1 MLDAVIIVQIWC
13 YSILLLSFKERTEFS
28 YEDSKKNEKENFK
41 EIKENG
47 HTIRGLYHL
56 VVSGKVI
63 SFVISPN
70 AQCPIQTSSPGRCNK
85 NNGLHGLRVVW
96 KSGGL
101 TVEQI

>member
-1 MLDAVIIVQIWC
+1 MATIVHTVCFMLDAVIIVQIWC

-70 AQCPIQTSSPGRCNK
+70 AQFRPRIAGTM
-85 NNGLHGLRVVW
+85 
-96 KSGGL
+96 
-101 TVEQI
+101 

>member
-1 MLDAVIIVQIWC
+1 MSLFELTR
-13 YSILLLSFKERTEFS
+13 S
-28 YEDSKKNEKENFK
+28 KNEKENFK
-41 EIKENG
+41 EKIKENG

-63 SFVISPN
+63 FVISPN
-70 AQCPIQTSSPGRCNK
+70 AQCPIQTSYRRDDVIK